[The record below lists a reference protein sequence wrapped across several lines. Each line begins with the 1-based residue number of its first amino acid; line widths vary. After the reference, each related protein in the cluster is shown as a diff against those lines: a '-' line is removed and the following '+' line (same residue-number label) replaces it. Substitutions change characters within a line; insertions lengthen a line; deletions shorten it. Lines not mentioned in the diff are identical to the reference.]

1 MTPKKEHP
9 KVIIVKIIFLFC
21 VVRLSKSITDSL
33 VLKRKVWKS
42 YYQQPLV
49 CLKILGDEFTVKIG
63 SKCHQLRYCH
73 QPSNQTYTHI

>member
-1 MTPKKEHP
+1 MSPVTSAPTLGLLKVSFSSLSLETIFMTPKKEHP

-33 VLKRKVWKS
+33 VLKQKVWKS

-49 CLKILGDEFTVKIG
+49 CL
-63 SKCHQLRYCH
+63 
-73 QPSNQTYTHI
+73 